1 LSSNQNTV
9 TWKELKD
16 VIERL
21 ARLEERLDS
30 LSKDI
35 SILQNKM
42 SESQESYFQ
51 LSVQIKEVKD
61 VVATNLEFYRKM
73 LYRIVTAFITTVATV
88 VITIILRLI

>member
-1 LSSNQNTV
+1 MSSNQNTV

-35 SILQNKM
+35 SILQNNL

-61 VVATNLEFYRKM
+61 VVTTNLVFYRKM
-73 LYRIVTAFITTVATV
+73 LYRIVTTFITTIATV